1 MISKQLAKMLN
12 EQIGHELQ
20 ASQQYLAISIHFHLK
35 QLDGWGAFF
44 RRQSDEERFHA
55 MKIVDFLVSVDSRPI
70 VPPTEAATS
79 DFKNDLDPVKA
90 SLDWEREV
98 TKQIHDMADQAFK
111 DKDHT
116 SLQFLQWF
124 ISEQIEEENLMEKL
138 VALVKSG
145 INMFQA
151 EPLLPTPEG
160 EHGA

>member
-20 ASQQYLAISIHFHLK
+20 ASQQYLAISIYFHMK

-44 RRQSDEERFHA
+44 RRQAAEERFHA
-55 MKIVDFLVSVDSRPI
+55 MKILDFLISVDSRPV
-70 VPPTEAATS
+70 VPPVEGVS
-79 DFKNDLDPVKA
+79 SEFKNDLDPVKA
-90 SLDWEREV
+90 SLDWERQV

-151 EPLLPTPEG
+151 EPLLPTPE
-160 EHGA
+160 EDHEN

>member
-20 ASQQYLAISIHFHLK
+20 ASQQYLAISIYFHMK

-44 RRQSDEERFHA
+44 RRQAAEERFHA
-55 MKIVDFLVSVDSRPI
+55 MKILDFLISVDSRPI
-70 VPPTEAATS
+70 VPSVEGVSS
-79 DFKNDLDPVKA
+79 DFKSDLDPVKA
-90 SLDWEREV
+90 SLDWERQV

-151 EPLLPTPEG
+151 EPLLPTPE
-160 EHGA
+160 EDHEN

>member
-20 ASQQYLAISIHFHLK
+20 ASQQYLAISIYFHMK

-44 RRQSDEERFHA
+44 RRQAAEERFHA
-55 MKIVDFLVSVDSRPI
+55 MKILDFLISVDSRPI
-70 VPPTEAATS
+70 VPSVEGVSS
-79 DFKNDLDPVKA
+79 DFKSDLDPVKA
-90 SLDWEREV
+90 SLEWERQV

-124 ISEQIEEENLMEKL
+124 ISEQIEEENLMEKF

-151 EPLLPTPEG
+151 EPLLPTPE
-160 EHGA
+160 EDHEN